1 MLKNLSILLENA
13 KHVQKLLNEIENSF
27 CHSLALFFYGKY
39 IYIIYSESIDKR
51 FSISI
56 YFIKIYKD
64 GKQWFATLYI
74 TKYL

>member
-39 IYIIYSESIDKR
+39 IYIYYIVRVYTNVFPFQYISLKYTRTENSGSQLSI
-51 FSISI
+51 
-56 YFIKIYKD
+56 
-64 GKQWFATLYI
+64 
-74 TKYL
+74 